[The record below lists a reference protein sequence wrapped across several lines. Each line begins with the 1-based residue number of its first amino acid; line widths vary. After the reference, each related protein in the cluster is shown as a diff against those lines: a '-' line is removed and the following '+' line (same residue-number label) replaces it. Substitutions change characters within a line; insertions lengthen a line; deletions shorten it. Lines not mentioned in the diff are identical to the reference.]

1 MQIKKVGIVGCGL
14 MGSGIAQVSADSGYE
29 TVVHEVDDKI
39 LAKGLN
45 AIEHFLSRSVK
56 KGKLTEER
64 KRDVL
69 GRIRGTT
76 RLEDLQSS
84 DLIIEA
90 IVENLQAKTDLY
102 RALDDIV
109 GPDAIF
115 ASNTSSLCITQ
126 MAANTRR
133 PARFVGLHFFNSSS
147 AHESRGDCL
156 DDHDRAGS
164 LGVGDGFRVLVGQ
177 DSHTVRRSSRLRGES
192 APGSFPVGFDTCAGG
207 RRGDERRHR
216 HWHEARLRTPDGTP
230 RAHGFRGGWTRRFTS
245 PTSCMTSSERSA
257 SRHLPFCVEWSWRV
271 CWAANRARVS
281 MITRERV

>member
-84 DLIIEA
+84 DLIMEA
-90 IVENLQAKTDLY
+90 IVENLQAKTVLY

-133 PARFVGLHFFNSSS
+133 PARFVGLHFFNPVPRMKVVEIVSTIMTEPGVLELVTGF
-147 AHESRGDCL
+147 AR
-156 DDHDRAGS
+156 S
-164 LGVGDGFRVLVGQ
+164 LGKTPIQSADRPGFVVNRLLVPFLLDSIHALEEGVGTKEDIDTGMKLGCGHPMGPLELMDFVGLDTTFYIANIMYDEFREKRFAPPPLLRRMVMAGLLGRKSGKGFY
-177 DSHTVRRSSRLRGES
+177 DY
-192 APGSFPVGFDTCAGG
+192 A
-207 RRGDERRHR
+207 
-216 HWHEARLRTPDGTP
+216 
-230 RAHGFRGGWTRRFTS
+230 
-245 PTSCMTSSERSA
+245 
-257 SRHLPFCVEWSWRV
+257 
-271 CWAANRARVS
+271 
-281 MITRERV
+281 

>member
-133 PARFVGLHFFNSSS
+133 PARFVGLHFFNPVPRMKVVEIVSTIMTEPGVLELVTGF
-147 AHESRGDCL
+147 AR
-156 DDHDRAGS
+156 S
-164 LGVGDGFRVLVGQ
+164 LGKTPIQSADRPGFVVNRLLVPFLLDSIHALEEGVGTKEDIDTGMKLGCGHPMGPLELMDFVGLDTTFYIANIMYDEFREKRFAPPPLLRRMVMAGLLGRKSGKGFY
-177 DSHTVRRSSRLRGES
+177 DY
-192 APGSFPVGFDTCAGG
+192 A
-207 RRGDERRHR
+207 
-216 HWHEARLRTPDGTP
+216 
-230 RAHGFRGGWTRRFTS
+230 
-245 PTSCMTSSERSA
+245 
-257 SRHLPFCVEWSWRV
+257 
-271 CWAANRARVS
+271 
-281 MITRERV
+281 